1 MCGVVGFSGKG
12 GSREQFLALCKQSC
26 IRGIHAFG
34 AAWIDTGGCLRY
46 VRSVSYAAVMGAIPD
61 PLPDRIMFHNRYC
74 TSGDYLVPENNQP
87 IVFDHKHVALVF
99 NGTVDMGTKE
109 EMEARSG
116 YSLLT
121 ENDGELVLR
130 DCCEGEPFRRIDRE
144 TGTSFAGIVLGVHP
158 DGSPYM
164 YALRNERR
172 PLWAFK
178 VKAGYF
184 IASTR
189 DIASRAKLDT
199 SSGIQVPPYK
209 VMEL

>member
-12 GSREQFLALCKQSC
+12 GSRTQFVALCEQSC
-26 IRGIHAFG
+26 IRGVHAFG
-34 AAWIDTGGCLRY
+34 AAWIDADGRLQY
-46 VRSVSYAAVMGAIPD
+46 VRSVSYAAVVEAIPD

-74 TSGDYLVPENNQP
+74 TSGDYLVAENNQP
-87 IVFDHKHVALVF
+87 IVFDTRHIALVF

-116 YSLLT
+116 YSMLT

-130 DCCEGEPFRRIDRE
+130 DCCEGDPFRRIGKE
-144 TGTSFAGIVLGVHP
+144 TGTSFAGIVLGVQT
-158 DGSPYM
+158 DGSLYM
-164 YALRNERR
+164 YAFRNEKR
-172 PLWAFK
+172 PLWAFETP
-178 VKAGYF
+178 GGHF

-199 SSGIQVPPYK
+199 FSGVQVTPYK
-209 VMEL
+209 VMML